1 MSEISNK
8 KAGAKFVVSENGDVV
23 YEVELDDG
31 KVKKVL
37 AKDALKEIYK
47 YMHGKNFAC
56 TVALMTAVWPD
67 KNHQMSIKVAQ
78 IWFH

>member
-1 MSEISNK
+1 MPSSVIFGCKSAVGAMSEISNK

-56 TVALMTAVWPD
+56 TVALMTAV
-67 KNHQMSIKVAQ
+67 
-78 IWFH
+78 

>member
-47 YMHGKNFAC
+47 YMHGTKLYGTQSKIGAEKCFFSELKEA
-56 TVALMTAVWPD
+56 
-67 KNHQMSIKVAQ
+67 
-78 IWFH
+78 WF